1 MISIDPQVQE
11 ELVAKISGNLQMML
25 VGKNKRISHPHIASI
40 VEAAVDDVFN
50 TCCVAENKEVN
61 ILLSDL
67 RGFTA
72 MSENYPAITVM
83 KILNGYFEIMC
94 PIIVRYGGTIDKLMG
109 DSIMALFGA
118 PDSQSDDLERT
129 LACAVEM
136 QLAMGELNEKN
147 NELGYPSLYMGIG
160 INTGAVVAGELG
172 ADAYSEYTVIGN
184 EVNLA
189 SRIEAHSLR
198 GQVLISENTYNLA
211 KNYISVGEASEVHL
225 KGKNE
230 PVKLYELISTAR
242 PMLLISPNVNARKGP
257 RVEVDM
263 PMNFHC
269 ISGKVVDPL
278 VNCGR
283 ITDISYGGFQSIMPL
298 ELEPFSEVRLTLSLS
313 LLSERSKDV
322 YAKVLRKEP
331 FQDEYR
337 YSMEFTSIDPVS
349 QRTLNQFVDN
359 MVSI

>member
-1 MISIDPQVQE
+1 MVSIDPQTQKK
-11 ELVAKISGNLQMML
+11 LVAKISGDLQMML
-25 VGKNKRISHPHIASI
+25 VSKDKCISHPHIASI
-40 VEAAVDDVFN
+40 VEAAVNDVFN

-72 MSENYPAITVM
+72 MSENYSAITVM
-83 KILNGYFEIMC
+83 KILNGYFEVMC

-118 PDSQSDDLERT
+118 PLSQSDDLERA

-136 QLAMGELNEKN
+136 QLAMAELNKKN

-211 KNYISVGEASEVHL
+211 KDYITVGDASEVHL
-225 KGKNE
+225 KGKSK
-230 PVKLYELISTAR
+230 PVKLYELVSTAR
-242 PMLLISPNVNARKGP
+242 PMLLVSPNVNARKGP
-257 RVEVDM
+257 RVVVDM
-263 PMNFHC
+263 PITFHC

-298 ELEPFSEVRLTLSLS
+298 ELEPFSEVRLALSLS
-313 LLSERSKDV
+313 LLSERSRDV
-322 YAKVLRKEP
+322 YAKVLRKEQ

-337 YSMEFTSIDPVS
+337 YSMEFTSIDPIS